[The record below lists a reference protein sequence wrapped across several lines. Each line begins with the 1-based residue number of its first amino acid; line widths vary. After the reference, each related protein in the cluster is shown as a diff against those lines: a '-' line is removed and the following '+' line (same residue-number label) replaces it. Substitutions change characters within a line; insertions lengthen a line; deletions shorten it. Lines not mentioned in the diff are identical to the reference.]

1 MNSTLGEEYMLS
13 LSKDSNVNEE
23 DKKIV
28 LRGKSV
34 AVTNPLFLKALR
46 QFDYR
51 KVTALYQKDDLSL
64 LKYYYDHNLAK
75 KDKVILLQPEFY
87 VERFAE
93 TFVNK
98 RYLKAIERDKYLA
111 YSAGEQFFD
120 IDNYPLDGEYMYAL
134 LADNRLYIAPLSEV
148 VNHSHLVAGLPV
160 KAVGNA
166 FFKDG
171 CLLTLSNN
179 SGHYKPTAEQM
190 VAGLEWFVQNTQN
203 PFLFEDH
210 SQFSPTSL
218 HYGIRHF
225 KANDYVMY
233 SKMGVTTPPLSP
245 EEVEFQINYALQ
257 RKSLIEDQFADSEG
271 SDDSESEDEMGY
283 DELAPISHED
293 DEFEITTSLPPPI
306 VVSEDTTPTT
316 TSATAP
322 AKTESSFSHQYTGL
336 YKNLSS
342 CRFAR
347 MKRRWDLTK

>member
-1 MNSTLGEEYMLS
+1 MLS

-23 DKKIV
+23 DKKRA

-34 AVTNPLFLKALR
+34 AVTNPLFLKAIR

-51 KVTALYQKDDLSL
+51 KITALYQKDDLLL

-98 RYLKAIERDKYLA
+98 HYLKAIEREKYLT

-120 IDNYPLDGEYMYAL
+120 IDNHPLDGEYMYAL

-171 CLLTLSNN
+171 CLVTLSNN

-190 VAGLEWFVQNTQN
+190 VAGLEWFVQNTQD

-225 KANDYVMY
+225 NANDYVKQ
-233 SKMGVTTPPLSP
+233 SKMGITTPPLSP
-245 EEVEFQINYALQ
+245 DEVELQINNALQ
-257 RKSLIEDQFADSEG
+257 RKDQFADLEG
-271 SDDSESEDEMGY
+271 SYDSVSENEDEMGY
-283 DELAPISHED
+283 DNELAPISHED
-293 DEFEITTSLPPPI
+293 DEFEIATLLPPPI
-306 VVSEDTTPTT
+306 VLSEDTTL
-316 TSATAP
+316 ATAP

-336 YKNLSS
+336 YKSLSS